1 MLGDVFDEFLVER
14 MMRQCGG
21 VAQYNQLHAGTRNGY
36 IHAAKVVQ
44 KTDSTLIVASHHRN
58 QDNITFLTL
67 EAIDRIDRNLAYEWL
82 EETALLYEFAEQLH
96 LALVGRDDA
105 EVDAVVQD
113 AFDAHLTNIVA
124 QGLHQKQ
131 SLARIDA
138 ALAEWR
144 LLLLET
150 QQGGIDPHQGGIEFQ
165 YATSGNLGSGLKLA
179 LIEPVGRELHD
190 VLVHAVL
197 RGEQFDA
204 FGFPLGNRLHQCL
217 VQSLAL
223 RFDTLDGRGELTM
236 VARQDDAVGLED
248 GCPTSG
254 FQGLCGFVDEEGRE
268 MTSLQDTRGGAYQR
282 AGNDAALGKEFFVE
296 AYLQFRLAR
305 P

>member
-1 MLGDVFDEFLVER
+1 MFCHMIDEFLVEG
-14 MMRQCGG
+14 MVRQRGG
-21 VAQYNQLHAGTRNGY
+21 VAQDEQLHAGTGDGH

-44 KTDSTLIVASHHRN
+44 ETDTTLIVTSHHRN
-58 QDNITFLTL
+58 QDDIAFLSL
-67 EAIDRIDRNLAYEWL
+67 EAIDRIDRYLAYEWL
-82 EETALLYEFAEQLH
+82 EETALLHKFAEQLH

-113 AFDAHLTNIVA
+113 TFDAHLTDIVA

-217 VQSLAL
+217 VQALAL
-223 RFDTLDGRGELTM
+223 RLDTLDGRGKLTM
-236 VARQDDAVGLED
+236 VARQDDTVGLED

-254 FQGLCGFVDEEGRE
+254 FQGLCGFVGEEGRE
-268 MTSLQDTRGGAYQR
+268 MTSLQDA
-282 AGNDAALGKEFFVE
+282 
-296 AYLQFRLAR
+296 
-305 P
+305 